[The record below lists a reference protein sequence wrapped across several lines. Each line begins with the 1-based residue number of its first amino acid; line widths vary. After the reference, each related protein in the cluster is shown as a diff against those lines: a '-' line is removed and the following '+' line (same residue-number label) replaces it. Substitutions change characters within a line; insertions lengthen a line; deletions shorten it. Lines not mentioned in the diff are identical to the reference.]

1 MEYPRRVRVVYSDGA
16 EETGTARDPR
26 HVDVGSM
33 GLQVRLREI
42 VTIDGV
48 PHLVA
53 HVQRNPEPQESE
65 EASVRLRLK
74 PVPDWLRSGERKKP

>member
-42 VTIDGV
+42 ITIDSV

-53 HVQRNPEPQESE
+53 HVQRNHEPPESE
-65 EASVRLRLK
+65 VDGKSRCVRLSQMGGIGFSFIR
-74 PVPDWLRSGERKKP
+74 